1 MRLIGKLA
9 AVTAVVALASTLIAA
24 PAQALAGLACS
35 EYAHTGYYEND
46 TYYVVPYCKW
56 YATTGDPGGGGRD
69 SGELPKPPSGPGG
82 GGHGNPDREQPPMTY
97 NKELCDQLT
106 RQYDIS
112 QEALKLAHEQ
122 AQSLFD
128 FIQGGNPVT
137 EDNAIRFSKEFQS
150 WQLTK
155 AQVQAMREN
164 YIRFNGIDPKNEDGD
179 WTVDTNARYGQSL
192 SQALELDY
200 EAKRKFEEWEDT
212 YTDHAKQRAK
222 GELSLLLQQLGD
234 MEREARMIRDLK
246 AEACNKS
253 Q

>member
-1 MRLIGKLA
+1 MRKLA
-9 AVTAVVALASTLIAA
+9 TVTATAALASTLVAA

-56 YATTGDPGGGGRD
+56 YMTTGEPGGGRGG

-82 GGHGNPDREQPPMTY
+82 GGRGESGREHLPMTY

-106 RQYDIS
+106 RQHDIA
-112 QEALKLAHEQ
+112 QDALKLAHEQ
-122 AQSLFD
+122 AQALFD

-137 EDNAIRFSKEFQS
+137 EDNAIRFSEEFQA

-155 AQVQAMREN
+155 AQVQAMREI
-164 YIRFNGIDPKNEDGD
+164 YIRFNGFDPKTEDD
-179 WTVDTNARYGQSL
+179 EWTVDTNARYGQSL

-212 YTDHAKQRAK
+212 YTDDAKQRAK
-222 GELSLLLQQLGD
+222 GELSLLLQQIGA
-234 MEREARMIRDLK
+234 MERESRMIRDLK
-246 AEACNKS
+246 AEACAKS